1 MIKNII
7 FDFGGVIVHLDPPEA
22 VRRFESLGITD
33 ARRQLDIFGQ
43 TGIFGD
49 VEKGLI
55 TADGL
60 LPRSRKRKAD
70 VSLVKIILHSHSRK
84 HNGHG
89 WDT

>member
-55 TADGL
+55 TADECCRALAKESQEKSGRFAGL
-60 LPRSRKRKAD
+60 SSRMLLQFPTER
-70 VSLVKIILHSHSRK
+70 L
-84 HNGHG
+84 
-89 WDT
+89 